1 MFDGAVSH
9 GFGLK
14 MPDQYRLTMHFEA
27 EPDTAYAHAMKIA
40 KAIADD
46 ALSNPDT
53 GKTVVELVSLQ
64 GPQGSMLP

>member
-1 MFDGAVSH
+1 M
-9 GFGLK
+9 
-14 MPDQYRLTMHFEA
+14 RT
-27 EPDTAYAHAMKIA
+27 A

-64 GPQGSMLP
+64 GPQGNVKSDRKKAVVETSMLEHILALGPEKK